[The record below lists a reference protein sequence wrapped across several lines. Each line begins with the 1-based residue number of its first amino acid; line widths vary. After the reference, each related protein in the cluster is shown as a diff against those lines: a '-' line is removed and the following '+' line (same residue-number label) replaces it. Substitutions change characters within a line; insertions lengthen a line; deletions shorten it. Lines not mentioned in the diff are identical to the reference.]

1 MKNFQIIILI
11 IVTSFFVSCNSSWLG
26 PDPLSFYTPENTYV
40 DQAGFEA
47 ILVTMR
53 KNLSYD
59 FAGERNP
66 IAMEFA
72 YSDLAVA
79 SFQADFNRNT
89 PNSSQFWPILRLFN
103 KSYEFIKDAN
113 VLISRIDDISWGDET
128 VRNRMVSEALWH
140 RAYWYYRLV
149 HSYGD
154 VPWLGSEVDGAKRDF
169 KTHSRVAIL
178 GKLRLDLEYAAEWLP
193 PQAQQLGDVNRGAVT
208 QLLTKVYLALGEFE
222 LAKSAATTLIDGPYA
237 LMTSRFGTD
246 RNESFRNVLWD
257 LHRSTNKNASENTE
271 TIYTTIDRPDGP
283 PDAWTAGAQT
293 MRMYT
298 PAWWKITDGAG
309 ARACNWDTPT
319 GDTLGIGNADVRSN
333 NYYLYRLWEDG
344 NTTWNRTT
352 DLRRAPI
359 NWVEMGK
366 DTAEIRG
373 CAIGSPFLNR
383 ALSKSTY
390 SDLNDTLDTWY
401 SWPIYKVYIPTP
413 NERQPR
419 GGQSDM
425 YIYRLAGTY
434 LLRAEANYWLG
445 NLEEAANDINRIRE
459 RAGASLI
466 SSGQV
471 TIDYIF
477 DERARELYIEEP
489 RHSEMIRVSFILAML
504 NRDGY
509 TLANFHQKNWYHDR
523 VMRVNDHY
531 HAPVFAWYGNVAD
544 IKPHHALWPIPQS
557 VITENTLGRVNQNLG
572 YPGAELNE
580 PALETIIENEPA
592 L

>member
-1 MKNFQIIILI
+1 MKNIQIIITTI
-11 IVTSFFVSCNSSWLG
+11 ISSFFVSCSSSWLE

-47 ILVTMR
+47 LLVTMR

-79 SFQADFNRNT
+79 LFQADFNRNT
-89 PNSSQFWPILRLFN
+89 PSSSQFWPILTLFN
-103 KSYEFIKDAN
+103 ESYKFIKDAN
-113 VLISRIDDISWGDET
+113 VLISRIDDISWSDPA
-128 VRNRMVSEALWH
+128 VRNRLVAEALWH

-154 VPWLGSEVDGAKRDF
+154 VPWWGSEADGAKRDF

-178 GKLRLDLEYAAEWLP
+178 GKLRTDLEYAIEWLP
-193 PQAQQLGDVNRGAVT
+193 QQAERLGDVNRGAAT

-222 LAKSAATTLIDGPYA
+222 LAKNAATTLIDGPYA
-237 LMTSRFGTD
+237 LMTDRFGTD
-246 RNESFRNVLWD
+246 RNQSFRNVLWD
-257 LHRSTNKNASENTE
+257 LHRPTNKNASENTE
-271 TIYTTIDRPDGP
+271 TIYTTVDRPDGP

-298 PAWWKITDGAG
+298 PAWWKVTDGAG

-333 NYYLYRLWEDG
+333 NFYLYRIWNEG
-344 NTTWNRTT
+344 NQTWDQTT

-366 DTAEIRG
+366 DTAQIRG
-373 CAIGSPFLNR
+373 CAVGSPFLNR

-390 SDLNDTLDTWY
+390 NDLNDTLDTWY
-401 SWPIYKVYIPTP
+401 SWPIHKVYVPTP
-413 NERQPR
+413 NDRQPR

-425 YIYRLAGTY
+425 YIYRLAETY

-445 NLEEAANDINRIRE
+445 DLVEAANDINKVRE
-459 RAGASLI
+459 RAEASLI
-466 SSGQV
+466 SGDQV

-489 RHSEMIRVSFILAML
+489 RHSEMIRVSFILATL

-509 TLANFHQKNWYHDR
+509 SLANFHQKNWYHDR

-531 HAPVFAWYGNVAD
+531 HAPVLAWYGNVAD

-557 VITENTLGRVNQNLG
+557 VITENTLGRINQNAG
-572 YPGAELNE
+572 YPGAGNNE
-580 PALETIIENEPA
+580 PPLETIEEN
-592 L
+592 

>member
-1 MKNFQIIILI
+1 MKNIQIIITI
-11 IVTSFFVSCNSSWLG
+11 IISSFFVSCSSSWLE

-47 ILVTMR
+47 LLVTMR

-79 SFQADFNRNT
+79 LFQADFNRNT
-89 PNSSQFWPILRLFN
+89 PSSSQFWPILTLFN
-103 KSYEFIKDAN
+103 ESYKFIKDAN
-113 VLISRIDDISWGDET
+113 VLISRIDDISWSDPA
-128 VRNRMVSEALWH
+128 VRNRLVAEALWH

-154 VPWLGSEVDGAKRDF
+154 VPWWGSEADGAKRDF

-178 GKLRLDLEYAAEWLP
+178 GKLRTDLEYAIEWLP
-193 PQAQQLGDVNRGAVT
+193 QQAERLGDVNHGAAM

-222 LAKSAATTLIDGPYA
+222 MAKNAATTLIDGPYA
-237 LMTSRFGTD
+237 LMTTRFGTD

-257 LHRSTNKNASENTE
+257 LHRPMNKNASENTE
-271 TIYTTIDRPDGP
+271 TIYTTVDRADGP

-298 PAWWKITDGAG
+298 PAWWKVTDGAG

-333 NYYLYRLWEDG
+333 NFYLYRIWNEG
-344 NTTWNRTT
+344 NQTWDQTT

-366 DTAEIRG
+366 DTAQIRG
-373 CAIGSPFLNR
+373 CAVGSPFLNR

-390 SDLNDTLDTWY
+390 NDLNDTLDTWY
-401 SWPIYKVYIPTP
+401 SWPIHKVYIPTP
-413 NERQPR
+413 NDRQPR

-425 YIYRLAGTY
+425 YIYRLAETY
-434 LLRAEANYWLG
+434 LLRAEANYWLD
-445 NLEEAANDINRIRE
+445 NLAEAANDINQVRE
-459 RAGASLI
+459 RAEASLI
-466 SSGQV
+466 SSDQV

-489 RHSEMIRVSFILAML
+489 RHSEMIRVSFLLATL
-504 NRDGY
+504 NRNGY
-509 TLANFHQKNWYHDR
+509 TLANFHEKNWYHDR

-531 HAPVFAWYGNVAD
+531 HAPVLAWYGNVAD

-557 VITENTLGRVNQNLG
+557 VITENTLGRINQNVG
-572 YPGAELNE
+572 YPGAGNNE
-580 PALETIIENEPA
+580 PPLETIEEN
-592 L
+592 

>member
-1 MKNFQIIILI
+1 MKNIQIIITTI
-11 IVTSFFVSCNSSWLG
+11 ISSFFLSCSSSWLD

-47 ILVTMR
+47 LLITMR
-53 KNLSYD
+53 KNLNYD
-59 FAGERNP
+59 FSGERNP

-79 SFQADFNRNT
+79 LFQADFNRNT
-89 PNSSQFWPILRLFN
+89 PSSSQFWPILTLFN
-103 KSYEFIKDAN
+103 ESYTFIKDAN
-113 VLISRIDDISWGDET
+113 VLISRIDDIDWSDPA

-154 VPWLGSEVDGAKRDF
+154 VPWLGSEADGAQRDF
-169 KTHSRVAIL
+169 KTHSRIAIL
-178 GKLRLDLEYAAEWLP
+178 GKLRTDLEYATEWLP
-193 PQAQQLGDVNRGAVT
+193 QQAERLGDVNRGAAT

-222 LAKSAATTLIDGPYA
+222 LAKDAATTLIDGPYA
-237 LMTSRFGTD
+237 LMTSRFGTNRD
-246 RNESFRNVLWD
+246 EAFRNVLWD
-257 LHRSTNKNASENTE
+257 LHRPMNKNAAGNTE
-271 TIYTTIDRPDGP
+271 TIYTTVDRADGP
-283 PDAWTAGAQT
+283 PDAWTAGVQT

-298 PAWWKITDGAG
+298 PAWWKVTDGAG

-333 NYYLYRLWEDG
+333 NFYLYRIWDDG
-344 NTTWNRTT
+344 NRTWDQTT

-359 NWVEMGK
+359 NWVEMSR
-366 DTAEIRG
+366 DTAQIRG
-373 CAIGSPFLNR
+373 CAVGSPYLNR

-390 SDLNDTLDTWY
+390 NDLNDTLDTWY
-401 SWPIYKVYIPTP
+401 SWPIHKIYVPTP
-413 NERQPR
+413 NDRQPR

-425 YIYRLAGTY
+425 YIYRLAETY

-445 NLEEAANDINRIRE
+445 NLTEAANDINQVRE
-459 RAGASLI
+459 RAEASLI
-466 SSGQV
+466 SSDQV

-489 RHSEMIRVSFILAML
+489 RHSEMIRASFLLATL

-509 TLANFHQKNWYHDR
+509 SLANFHQKNWYHDR

-531 HAPVFAWYGNVAD
+531 HAPVLAWYGNVAD
-544 IKPHHALWPIPQS
+544 IKPHHALWPVPQS
-557 VITENTLGRVNQNLG
+557 VITENTLGRINQNAG
-572 YPGAELNE
+572 YPGAENNE
-580 PALETIIENEPA
+580 PPLEIIEEN
-592 L
+592 